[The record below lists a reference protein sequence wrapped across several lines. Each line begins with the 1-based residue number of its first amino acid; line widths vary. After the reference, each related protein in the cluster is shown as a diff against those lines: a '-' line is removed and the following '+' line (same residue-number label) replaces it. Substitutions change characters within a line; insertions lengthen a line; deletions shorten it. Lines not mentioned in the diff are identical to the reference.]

1 MNKPSLYAMLLT
13 SLWIGSA
20 VADPALTVRGAWIA
34 EAPPTARVQAGY
46 MELVNE
52 AASPV
57 VVVGAKCPDFA
68 QVEMHR
74 TVQSQDGARM
84 EPQAELRVE
93 PGATLLLAPG
103 GLHLMLIEPK
113 RRLVAGDKVDI
124 DLRLQDGT
132 AIRAAAEVR
141 SRAAPAAGHEHHHN

>member
-1 MNKPSLYAMLLT
+1 MKKPSLYAVLLT

-20 VADPALTVRGAWIA
+20 FADPALTVRGAWIA
-34 EAPPTARVQAGY
+34 EAPPNARVQSGY
-46 MELVNE
+46 MELVNGRG
-52 AASPV
+52 SPV
-57 VVVGAKCPDFA
+57 VVVGAKSPDFA

-74 TVQSQDGARM
+74 TVQAQDGARM

-113 RRLVAGDKVDI
+113 RRLVVGDKVEI
-124 DLRLQDGT
+124 ELRLQDGA
-132 AIRAAAEVR
+132 AIRTAAEVR
-141 SRAAPAAGHEHHHN
+141 SRVAPAAGHEHHHH

>member
-1 MNKPSLYAMLLT
+1 MNKPSLYATLLT
-13 SLWIGSA
+13 SLWTGSA

-34 EAPPTARVQAGY
+34 EAPPTAKVQAGY
-46 MELVNE
+46 MELVNGGG
-52 AASPV
+52 SPV
-57 VVVGAKCPDFA
+57 VVVGGKSPDFA

-74 TVQSQDGARM
+74 TVQAQDGARM

-113 RRLVAGDKVDI
+113 RRLVAGDTAEI
-124 DLRLQDGT
+124 ELRLQDGA
-132 AIRAAAEVR
+132 AIRTAAEVR
-141 SRAAPAAGHEHHHN
+141 SRAAPAAGHEHHHH

>member
-1 MNKPSLYAMLLT
+1 MNKPSLYAVLLT

-20 VADPALTVRGAWIA
+20 SADPALTVRAAWIA

-46 MELVNE
+46 MELVNGGG
-52 AASPV
+52 SPV
-57 VVVGAKCPDFA
+57 VVVGARSPDFA

-103 GLHLMLIEPK
+103 GLHLMLVEPK
-113 RRLVAGDKVDI
+113 RRLVAGDKVEI
-124 DLRLQDGT
+124 ELRLQDGA
-132 AIRAAAEVR
+132 AIRTAAEVR
-141 SRAAPAAGHEHHHN
+141 SRVAPAVGHEHHHH

>member
-1 MNKPSLYAMLLT
+1 MNKPSLYATLLT
-13 SLWIGSA
+13 ILWTGSA

-34 EAPPTARVQAGY
+34 EAPPTAKVQAGY
-46 MELVNE
+46 MELVNGGG
-52 AASPV
+52 SPV
-57 VVVGAKCPDFA
+57 VVVGGKSPDFA

-74 TVQSQDGARM
+74 TVQAQDGARM

-113 RRLVAGDKVDI
+113 RRLGAG
-124 DLRLQDGT
+124 
-132 AIRAAAEVR
+132 AAAECELR
-141 SRAAPAAGHEHHHN
+141 RQDRAPTRRGAAGRRPAPPAAEH